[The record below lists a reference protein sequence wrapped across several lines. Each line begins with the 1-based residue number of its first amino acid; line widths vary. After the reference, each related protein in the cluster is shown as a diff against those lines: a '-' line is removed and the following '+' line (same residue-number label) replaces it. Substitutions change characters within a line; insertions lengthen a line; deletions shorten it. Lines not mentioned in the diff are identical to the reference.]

1 MFLRY
6 LLIIQDISLL
16 LVPSVII
23 LIMMRPQPDLG
34 FPELKIPG
42 LNEILLQMI
51 LTLCLFPVT
60 SFTGEIN
67 AGMHLP
73 QWLSGVE
80 DWMKQKEE
88 TADNMIESLADLT
101 LLN

>member
-1 MFLRY
+1 
-6 LLIIQDISLL
+6 
-16 LVPSVII
+16 
-23 LIMMRPQPDLG
+23 MMKPQTGSG
-34 FPELKIPG
+34 FPELRIPG
-42 LNEILLQMI
+42 LNEILLVVI

-88 TADNMIESLADLT
+88 TADNLIESLADSHTVKLMA
-101 LLN
+101 